1 MNSHVALVPTDSK
14 SLEIG
19 SLRWYAGL
27 AMQSIIEK
35 QESIPMTEAER
46 EEISL
51 WAWRMGQAMI
61 ATEQRIC
68 ATDRGSC

>member
-1 MNSHVALVPTDSK
+1 
-14 SLEIG
+14 
-19 SLRWYAGL
+19 
-27 AMQSIIEK
+27 MQAIIEK

-61 ATEQRIC
+61 ATEERIS
-68 ATDRGSC
+68 TDRGSR